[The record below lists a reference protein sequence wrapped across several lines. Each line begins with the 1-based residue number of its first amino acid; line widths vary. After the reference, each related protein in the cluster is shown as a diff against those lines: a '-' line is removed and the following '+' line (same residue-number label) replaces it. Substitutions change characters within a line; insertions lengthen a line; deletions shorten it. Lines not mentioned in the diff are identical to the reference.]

1 MTTPRYG
8 RVSLSIAAIVASAL
22 GEPVPDRVPLNGEAI
37 LRPRL
42 AGGGVEVGRGAD
54 GEEVQVPLPVS
65 CQVLDGV
72 LTQGSLPHV
81 TLLVP
86 TDAWYWQISFSDF
99 AVGDVPILI
108 EPFAFPVVEAT
119 ASNLANDEFTGVNI
133 AQFAASG
140 WHSGTVPP
148 AGSRMVAEM
157 SELLVDARAF
167 ATQSEIRVNQT
178 EGRINSEHEHVHQD
192 AAHIDQVAAQV
203 AAALDQANVFS
214 QDQVPPYLQ
223 DEELKRT
230 YQAKGTTAQRPT
242 SPPVGMSYFDTTLGR
257 PIWRKDTTSWVDA
270 TGTPV

>member
-1 MTTPRYG
+1 MTAPRYG
-8 RVSLSIAAIVASAL
+8 RVNLSIAAIVASAL
-22 GEPVPDRVPLNGEAI
+22 GEPVPDRVPLNGEAV

-99 AVGDVPILI
+99 AVGDTPILI

-119 ASNLANDEFTGVNI
+119 ASNLANDEFAGVNI

-148 AGSRMVAEM
+148 AGSKMVAEM
-157 SELLVDARAF
+157 NELLVDARAF

-203 AAALDQANVFS
+203 AAALDQANVFA